1 MKNWREFKLLSLM
14 QGVWFWRTLMAVNLL
29 LLLQDVILHDWL
41 GAVIAVVLVIFCEIS
56 YRQLR
61 HKK

>member
-14 QGVWFWRTLMAVNLL
+14 QGVWFWATLMAANFLL
-29 LLLQDVILHDWL
+29 LIFEVWQGCRL
-41 GAVIAVVLVIFCEIS
+41 GAAIAALLVIFCEIS